1 MSTTTKTFTRPMLPE
16 GLLRGKTAIVTGGGT
31 GIGKGMALEYAR
43 LGANVAIAG
52 RREDVLAEA
61 EAEIAR
67 HGGGTLAMRTDV
79 RKPEDVDAFVEAV
92 VAKFGGVDILVNNAA
107 GNFVVPSIDLSANGW
122 RAVIDIVLNGT
133 WFFSQRC
140 AKEMIASG
148 NGGAIVNIG
157 ATYAW
162 TGNPLTV
169 HSAAAKAGVLSMTQ
183 TLAVEWAPHGIR
195 VNMIA
200 PGPIAETGAV
210 TQLFNSPE
218 KAQRVVDG
226 VPLKRLGEVEEVANV
241 AAYLVSDF
249 SAYVTGACIVVDGG
263 RWLGKGAFAQ

>member
-1 MSTTTKTFTRPMLPE
+1 MSTTTKTFTRPMLPH
-16 GLLRGKTAIVTGGGT
+16 GMLRGKTAIVTGGGT
-31 GIGKGMALEYAR
+31 GLGKGMALEYAR

-67 HGGGTLAMRTDV
+67 HGGGTLAMKTDV

-92 VAKFGGVDILVNNAA
+92 

-148 NGGAIVNIG
+148 NGGTIVNIG

-249 SAYVTGACIVVDGG
+249 AAYVTGACIVIDGG